1 MTGVLRP
8 RGTIVTVTA
17 NPAVDLTYAVPRLV
31 PGSSHRVGE
40 PLLRAGG
47 KGLNVAR
54 VLNQAGYRTVAVAPV
69 GGLSGSEFRD
79 ELVASGVPHALTT
92 TAAATRRSMA
102 FVDREAGQTS
112 IFNEAGRPLSD
123 TEWGALRAALEAQ
136 LDGAGALV
144 GSGSLPEG
152 APADFY
158 PSLVRRAREQG
169 IPSIIDTSG
178 DALLAAADAGA
189 DLLKP
194 NHHELLAATG
204 ATTLDDGARQLLSR
218 GAGAVVV
225 SCGEDGM
232 ALHRTRR
239 PTLWASLPRV
249 DGNPTGA
256 GDAAVAALA
265 VVLASSATSAAG
277 VAATDIDADTDTDAA
292 SDQGDETLLR
302 LATAWS
308 AAAVLM
314 PAAGELHA
322 SFPELVAAVTI
333 TPALTTP
340 APNTPAL
347 TTPEP
352 NTPDRPTSPHAQQ
365 EPRP

>member
-1 MTGVLRP
+1 MTGTPMTHVLHP
-8 RGTIVTVTA
+8 QGTIVTVTA

-31 PGSSHRVGE
+31 PGSSHRVRQ

-54 VLNQAGYRTVAVAPV
+54 VLHQAGYRTVALAPV
-69 GGLSGSEFRD
+69 GGLSGTEFRD
-79 ELVASGVPHALTT
+79 ELAASGVPHTLTA

-102 FVDREAGQTS
+102 FVDGEGGQTS
-112 IFNEAGRPLSD
+112 IFNETGCPLSD
-123 TEWGALRAALEAQ
+123 AEWDELSATLEAK

-144 GSGSLPEG
+144 GSGSLPDG

-158 PSLVRRAREQG
+158 PSLVWRARKHG
-169 IPSIIDTSG
+169 VPILIDTSG

-204 ATTLDDGARQLLSR
+204 ATTPDDGARQLLDR

-232 ALHRTRR
+232 ALYRTGS
-239 PTLWASLPRV
+239 PPLWASLPRV

-265 VVLASSATSAAG
+265 VVLASG
-277 VAATDIDADTDTDAA
+277 GTDATA
-292 SDQGDETLLR
+292 SRHSDETLLR
-302 LATAWS
+302 MATAWS

-314 PAAGELHA
+314 PAAGELHI
-322 SFPELVAAVTI
+322 SYPELIAAVTI
-333 TPALTTP
+333 TP
-340 APNTPAL
+340 
-347 TTPEP
+347 
-352 NTPDRPTSPHAQQ
+352 DRPPSPHAQQ

>member
-8 RGTIVTVTA
+8 HGTIVTVTA

-54 VLNQAGYRTVAVAPV
+54 VLHQAGYRTVAVAPV

-112 IFNEAGRPLSD
+112 IFNEAGRSLSD

-204 ATTLDDGARQLLSR
+204 ATTLDDGARQLLDR

-232 ALHRTRR
+232 ALHRTGR

-265 VVLASSATSAAG
+265 VVLASSATSAAS
-277 VAATDIDADTDTDAA
+277 TDIDAETDD
-292 SDQGDETLLR
+292 DQRDETLLR

-322 SFPELVAAVTI
+322 SFPELVAAVT
-333 TPALTTP
+333 LTS
-340 APNTPAL
+340 
-347 TTPEP
+347 PEP

>member
-1 MTGVLRP
+1 MTEVLRP
-8 RGTIVTVTA
+8 HGTIVTVTA
-17 NPAVDLTYAVPRLV
+17 HPAVDLTYAVPRLV
-31 PGSSHRVGE
+31 PGSSHRVGQ
-40 PLLRAGG
+40 PLMRAGG

-54 VLNQAGYRTVAVAPV
+54 VLHQAGYRTVALAPV
-69 GGLSGSEFRD
+69 GGLSGAEFRE
-79 ELVASGVPHALTT
+79 ELAASGVPHTLTT
-92 TAAATRRSMA
+92 TEAATRRSMA
-102 FVDREAGQTS
+102 FVDGEAGQTS
-112 IFNEAGRPLSD
+112 IFNETGRPLTD
-123 TEWGALRAALEAQ
+123 TEWDALSAALETQ

-144 GSGSLPEG
+144 GSGSLPDG

-158 PSLVRRAREQG
+158 PSLVRRARKHR
-169 IPSIIDTSG
+169 IPSLIDTSG
-178 DALLAAADAGA
+178 DALLASADAGA

-204 ATTLDDGARQLLSR
+204 ATTLDDGARQLLDR

-232 ALHRTRR
+232 ALHRTGR

-265 VVLASSATSAAG
+265 VVLASVATGALD
-277 VAATDIDADTDTDAA
+277 ATA
-292 SDQGDETLLR
+292 SRHRDETLLR

-322 SFPELVAAVTI
+322 SYPELVAAVTI
-333 TPALTTP
+333 TSDPHTRAFGTQ
-340 APNTPAL
+340 
-347 TTPEP
+347 
-352 NTPDRPTSPHAQQ
+352 DRPPSPHAQQ

>member
-1 MTGVLRP
+1 MTDVLRP
-8 RGTIVTVTA
+8 HGTIVTVTA
-17 NPAVDLTYAVPRLV
+17 NPAVDLTYEVPRLV
-31 PGSSHRVGE
+31 PGSSHRVRQ

-54 VLNQAGYRTVAVAPV
+54 VLHQAGYRTVALAPV
-69 GGLSGSEFRD
+69 GGLSGTEFRA
-79 ELVASGVPHALTT
+79 ELAASGVPHTLTQ
-92 TAAATRRSMA
+92 TAVATRRSMA
-102 FVDREAGQTS
+102 FVDGEAGQTS
-112 IFNEAGRPLSD
+112 IFNETGSPLSEA
-123 TEWGALRAALEAQ
+123 EWDALSAALEAQ
-136 LDGAGALV
+136 LESAGALV
-144 GSGSLPEG
+144 GSGSLPDG

-158 PSLVRRAREQG
+158 PSLVRRARAHG
-169 IPSIIDTSG
+169 IPSLIDTSG

-204 ATTLDDGARQLLSR
+204 ATTLDDGARHLLDR

-232 ALHRTRR
+232 ALYRTGR
-239 PTLWASLPRV
+239 PILWASLPRV
-249 DGNPTGA
+249 EGNPTGA

-265 VVLASSATSAAG
+265 VVLASHPTGASG
-277 VAATDIDADTDTDAA
+277 VTAATA
-292 SDQGDETLLR
+292 SRHSDETLLR

-314 PAAGELHA
+314 PAAGELHT
-322 SFPELVAAVTI
+322 SYPELIAAVTI
-333 TPALTTP
+333 APD
-340 APNTPAL
+340 PNTPA
-347 TTPEP
+347 
-352 NTPDRPTSPHAQQ
+352 RPPSPHAQQ

>member
-1 MTGVLRP
+1 MTGDLRP
-8 RGTIVTVTA
+8 HGTIITVTA
-17 NPAVDLTYAVPRLV
+17 NPAVDLTYAVPRLI
-31 PGSSHRVGE
+31 PGSSHRVRQ

-54 VLNQAGYRTVAVAPV
+54 VLHQAGYRTVALAPV
-69 GGLSGSEFRD
+69 GGLSGTEFRE
-79 ELVASGVPHALTT
+79 ELVASGVPHMLTP

-102 FVDREAGQTS
+102 FVDGEAGQTS
-112 IFNEAGRPLSD
+112 IFNETGRPLTD
-123 TEWGALRAALEAQ
+123 TEWEAFSAAFEAQ

-144 GSGSLPEG
+144 GSGSLPDG
-152 APADFY
+152 APVDFY
-158 PSLVRRAREQG
+158 PSLVRRARKHG
-169 IPSIIDTSG
+169 IPSLIDTSG

-204 ATTLDDGARQLLSR
+204 ATTLDDGARQLLDR

-225 SCGEDGM
+225 SCGEEGM
-232 ALHRTRR
+232 ALHRTGS

-256 GDAAVAALA
+256 GDASVAALA
-265 VVLASSATSAAG
+265 VVLASGATGAW
-277 VAATDIDADTDTDAA
+277 DTAA
-292 SDQGDETLLR
+292 SRHRDETLLR

-314 PAAGELHA
+314 PAAGELHD
-322 SFPELVAAVTI
+322 SYPELIEAVTI
-333 TPALTTP
+333 TQ
-340 APNTPAL
+340 
-347 TTPEP
+347 
-352 NTPDRPTSPHAQQ
+352 DRPPSPHAQQ
-365 EPRP
+365 EPQP